1 MKRILLLLAVGLFG
15 SAAFSQ
21 TFRHGVG
28 LGAYGGFL
36 DKNNGEVTVFST
48 VHYTPRFHF
57 MESDNTSLSVGLPIS
72 IGVAGSYSY
81 VSDYYDEY
89 IESDI
94 RFMINAPLMVD
105 FNWGAGATRET
116 GKRFG
121 LFAGIG
127 AGFHYGDFVEE
138 YYDSNNMYW
147 YNDTRSV
154 TSFGPAANL
163 GMRFAVGRRQ
173 KNVEVRF
180 AYHGGLT
187 SPRAHVFGLG
197 AHFNF

>member
-1 MKRILLLLAVGLFG
+1 MKRILLLLALSLFT

-28 LGAYGGFL
+28 LGVYGSFL
-36 DKNNGEVTVFST
+36 SKNDGDPSIFSSIN
-48 VHYTPRFHF
+48 YTPRFHF
-57 MESDNTSLSVGLPIS
+57 MEKENTSLSIGLPIA
-72 IGVAGSYSY
+72 IGFAGSYSY
-81 VSDYYDEY
+81 STDYYDDY
-89 IESDI
+89 YESDF
-94 RFMINAPLMVD
+94 RFMVNAPLMVD

-116 GKRFG
+116 EKRFG

-127 AGFHYGDFVEE
+127 AGFHYGDFVED
-138 YYDSNNMYW
+138 YTNPDDFYTYRR
-147 YNDTRSV
+147 TRSV

-163 GMRFAVGRRQ
+163 GMRFAVGKRQ

-180 AYHGGLT
+180 SYHGGLN
-187 SPRAHVFGLG
+187 SPRANVIGAG